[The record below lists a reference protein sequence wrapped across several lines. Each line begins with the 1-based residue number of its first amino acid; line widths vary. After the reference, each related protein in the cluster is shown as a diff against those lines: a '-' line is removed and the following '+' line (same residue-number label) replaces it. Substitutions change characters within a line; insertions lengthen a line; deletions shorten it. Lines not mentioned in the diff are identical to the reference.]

1 MITPSLQQA
10 LQHKAQLTVPAA
22 IRVSQGQWQV
32 VTKLQTMTDT
42 QRAGLYVAY
51 EWYRAFRFNQKCH
64 SFHPIQ
70 FEIYGIQPTG
80 KGAALANELRQLG
93 LLQCHNGRYWLSPA
107 GLNLVKT
114 VPIEN
119 VEC

>member
-1 MITPSLQQA
+1 MITPSLTAA
-10 LQHKAQLTVPAA
+10 LAHKAASPVPSS
-22 IRVSQGQWQV
+22 IRINGRQWQV
-32 VTKLQTMTDT
+32 VNKLQTMTT
-42 QRAGLYVAY
+42 QQHEALVMAY
-51 EWYRAFRFNQKCH
+51 EWHQAFNRINDDVTFN
-64 SFHPIQ
+64 PIQ
-70 FEIYGIQPTG
+70 FEIHSIATKHKAP
-80 KGAALANELRQLG
+80 ALANELRQLG